1 MLEAPVWHDFC
12 GSADILW
19 RREEALAK
27 VIMLFAPYRFWVA
40 FCRCC
45 LYNSAVHKNN
55 YWSCKVWTKTRPTIG
70 CFSTYSR
77 AISNLVPRFFLLP
90 VLSRSVVT
98 GKREPW
104 ERGWRIR
111 HFSNKKGTGGPQLFL
126 GLYWGRARQLLVNFS
141 VPSNSPGILCEHK
154 LGPLVFKVGTAQ
166 VSKTPIIGVY

>member
-1 MLEAPVWHDFC
+1 MSSWKPYRIGILFMLEAPGWHDFC
-12 GSADILW
+12 GWADILW

-27 VIMLFAPYRFWVA
+27 VIMLFAPHRFWVA

-77 AISNLVPRFFLLP
+77 VISNLVPRFSLLP
-90 VLSRSVVT
+90 VLPRSVVT
-98 GKREPW
+98 GRREPW
-104 ERGWRIR
+104 ERGWRIH

-126 GLYWGRARQLLVNFS
+126 ESLLGTRASADLETER
-141 VPSNSPGILCEHK
+141 
-154 LGPLVFKVGTAQ
+154 
-166 VSKTPIIGVY
+166 